1 MILESMDGNVFG
13 KTIKQ
18 LRTWI
23 RRKINGSWRFTYK
36 IDVSFVSCKK
46 CDYIWWFDWNFP
58 EQKTK
63 MFSLVKNVYS
73 FC

>member
-1 MILESMDGNVFG
+1 MILESMNGNVLG

-18 LRTWI
+18 LRKWI
-23 RRKINGSWRFTYK
+23 KWRFTYK
-36 IDVSFVSCKK
+36 IDVSFNICKK

-63 MFSLVKNVYS
+63 MFSLVSNGY
-73 FC
+73 